1 MTINISA
8 TQVLDTSGEYCPMP
22 VVKAKLA
29 IDRLS
34 SGDVLQVIAT
44 DPGSW
49 SDFPGWANSTGN
61 KLLEASEEDG
71 KFVFFFEK
79 AEGGGP

>member
-8 TQVLDTSGEYCPMP
+8 TLVLDTSGEYCPMP

-29 IDRLS
+29 IDSLS
-34 SGDVLQVIAT
+34 PGDVLEVIAT

-49 SDFPGWANSTGN
+49 SDFPGWANTTGN
-61 KLLEASEEDG
+61 KLLEAIEEDG
-71 KFVFFFEK
+71 KFVFYLEK
-79 AEGGGP
+79 A

>member
-1 MTINISA
+1 MTVNISV
-8 TQVLDTSGEYCPMP
+8 TQELDTSGEFCPMP

-29 IDRLS
+29 IDKLS
-34 SGDVLQVIAT
+34 PGEVLKVIAT
-44 DPGSW
+44 DPGSQ

-61 KLLEASEEDG
+61 KLLEAIAEDG

-79 AEGGGP
+79 A

>member
-1 MTINISA
+1 MTVNISV

-61 KLLEASEEDG
+61 KLLEAIEETG
-71 KFVFFFEK
+71 KYVFYFEK
-79 AEGGGP
+79 A